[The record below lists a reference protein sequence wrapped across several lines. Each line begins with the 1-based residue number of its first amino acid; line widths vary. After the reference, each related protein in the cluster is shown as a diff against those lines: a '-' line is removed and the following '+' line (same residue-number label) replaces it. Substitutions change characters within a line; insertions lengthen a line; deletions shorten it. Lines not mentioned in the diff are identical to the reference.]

1 MQQVSI
7 GTNPY
12 VMALLNAGYRWDLLG
27 PTNGSPGGNII
38 KWNIGATFNVPLD
51 TKGIPPINTDPRWVT
66 ALQNATQ
73 DALAQWANVAN
84 IIPQF
89 DATNPNIVVHV
100 VPLAS
105 YNFGFGGYSG
115 TPYEVATSTKP
126 VLYKNLTVAEN
137 GQAHVYISDH
147 ATGGSDL
154 PGDNV
159 DHKELDQPVW
169 SVDASGTP
177 SMTDTGK
184 ELMIH
189 EIGHALGLKHP
200 HDYGAS
206 NSPYLFPGINAPADH
221 AVADN
226 NLNSKLYT
234 IMSYNEADP
243 PANLPFGGAPGGPA
257 VTPMAFDI
265 AAIQTLYGANTTT
278 NSGDNTYTLSDPGSP
293 DGQSWQCIWDTGG
306 TDQIVYNGTANAVI
320 DLRPA
325 TLDDSPTGGGMGSYT
340 WNNTAVSRGGTIA
353 GDIMN
358 VLPDQGG
365 VTGVVIENGIGGK
378 GNDMITG
385 NDANNLLEGNE
396 GDDVISALAGNDIIN
411 GGPGNDTLTGGA
423 GNDVFIFEPGSG
435 HDTITDFTVGQ
446 DFLDVSELGVTL
458 ADFASQVKIAQI
470 GNTTELQVGTFA
482 GNSIIDLLNVNAAAI
497 SPTTDFKYV

>member
-1 MQQVSI
+1 
-7 GTNPY
+7 
-12 VMALLNAGYRWDLLG
+12 
-27 PTNGSPGGNII
+27 
-38 KWNIGATFNVPLD
+38 
-51 TKGIPPINTDPRWVT
+51 
-66 ALQNATQ
+66 
-73 DALAQWANVAN
+73 
-84 IIPQF
+84 
-89 DATNPNIVVHV
+89 
-100 VPLAS
+100 
-105 YNFGFGGYSG
+105 
-115 TPYEVATSTKP
+115 
-126 VLYKNLTVAEN
+126 
-137 GQAHVYISDH
+137 
-147 ATGGSDL
+147 
-154 PGDNV
+154 
-159 DHKELDQPVW
+159 
-169 SVDASGTP
+169 
-177 SMTDTGK
+177 
-184 ELMIH
+184 
-189 EIGHALGLKHP
+189 
-200 HDYGAS
+200 
-206 NSPYLFPGINAPADH
+206 
-221 AVADN
+221 
-226 NLNSKLYT
+226 
-234 IMSYNEADP
+234 
-243 PANLPFGGAPGGPA
+243 
-257 VTPMAFDI
+257 MAFDI

-306 TDQIVYNGTANAVI
+306 TDQIVYDGTANAVI

-365 VTGVVIENGIGGK
+365 VKGVVIENAHGGS
-378 GNDMITG
+378 GNDLITG
-385 NDANNLLEGNE
+385 NDADNVLEGNA